1 MTSLLRISALIL
13 IISLSACA
21 TQEPRPTEVTRPSG
35 VALILTEEIK
45 SNLVEGINPELQ
57 QTCEKIGGRNCS
69 GWTAGS
75 DKIQFR
81 SGATIFMV
89 AKVMGLKPNTTVNVE
104 WKVYDPDG
112 ALFLRVGAPL
122 PMPESWT
129 IYHELNVYNDI
140 SISRVGKW
148 NVKLFVNGEEEI
160 SRAFDIL

>member
-21 TQEPRPTEVTRPSG
+21 TQEPRPTEVTRPTG
-35 VALILTEEIK
+35 VALILTDEVKGHSIE
-45 SNLVEGINPELQ
+45 NLNLELQ
-57 QTCEKIGGRNCS
+57 QFCEERGGKNCA
-69 GWTAGS
+69 GWTEGS

-89 AKVMGLKPNTTVNVE
+89 AKLTGLKPNTTVNVE

-112 ALFLRVGAPL
+112 ALFLRFGAPL

-129 IYHELNVYNDI
+129 IYHELNVKRDI

-160 SRAFDIL
+160 SRAFDIF